1 MFKKFLFLGIIII
14 FFAACEEVIDVD
26 LNYSDERLV
35 IEGQLNWI
43 KETQQ
48 TEQIIKLSKTTPYFE
63 TLRIPAN
70 GAEVQVY
77 DDENNIFAKILR
89 KEIPCDKIY
98 EDEFSLFFND
108 INPQAKIHILGIP
121 KFPCTTFSDFLKNA
135 DNENIT
141 SFFKS
146 VQFVINN
153 INIENTGYRL
163 ITNSGEDGG
172 QEVPHFHIH
181 ILAGEKIG
189 SLR

>member
-1 MFKKFLFLGIIII
+1 M
-14 FFAACEEVIDVD
+14 
-26 LNYSDERLV
+26 YDE
-35 IEGQLNWI
+35 
-43 KETQQ
+43 
-48 TEQIIKLSKTTPYFE
+48 S
-63 TLRIPAN
+63 
-70 GAEVQVY
+70 
-77 DDENNIFAKILR
+77 NIFAKILR

-108 INPQAKIHILGIP
+108 INPQAKIHVLGIP
-121 KFPCTTFSDFLKNA
+121 KFHCTTFSDFLKNA
-135 DNENIT
+135 ENEKII
-141 SFFKS
+141 SFFKG
-146 VQFVINN
+146 VQLVINK